1 MFNRL
6 SQSLQISKTLLIALL
21 IATGAI
27 IIRFIRKAMFKVPQL
42 NTAPIDAT
50 GNKIDLTKLATNIAD
65 AFWSGIFTENT
76 DKAVTNIM
84 LCPDQYMPTLNM
96 LYTKIA
102 GEYPTYA
109 VMWTSSSDLP
119 TDCKK
124 YLSSSQM
131 NIVQSKLNK
140 C

>member
-1 MFNRL
+1 
-6 SQSLQISKTLLIALL
+6 
-21 IATGAI
+21 
-27 IIRFIRKAMFKVPQL
+27 MFKVPQL

-65 AFWSGIFTENT
+65 GFWSGVFTEDE
-76 DKAVTNIM
+76 DKIVTNIM

-109 VMWTSSSDLP
+109 VVWTSSSDLP